1 MACILA
7 VDVEAVGTTV
17 DLRRAHFNKLDQALL
32 QPALLDIG
40 LDPLHRAHRV
50 GCRLIG
56 VRPSSFH
63 GTLHVSE
70 TRAKLSDATSEIYS
84 RRFGR
89 RKTANSLLGAIAIE
103 G

>member
-1 MACILA
+1 VPGVEQIEALLGFAPMACILA
-7 VDVEAVGTTV
+7 VDVEAVGAAV

-32 QPALLDIG
+32 QAALLDIG

-56 VRPSSFH
+56 VQASSFH

-70 TRAKLSDATSEIYS
+70 TRETQRCYQ
-84 RRFGR
+84 
-89 RKTANSLLGAIAIE
+89 
-103 G
+103 